1 VGVGRPFFD
10 RMALPI
16 SFALLIA
23 MSIGPVTPYRKAN
36 PRIVWERIRTPL
48 RISLAVSAISVF
60 LWRPVGWLLLTVLLS
75 TFVVTTVGRQ
85 LWDQGRRAAAKRSTS
100 VASEM
105 LAATRKDTA
114 FWGGQI
120 AHIGIA
126 VLALG
131 IALSANQSITGTVE
145 LEPGRPVEFAGFELT
160 MVDDFTRSE
169 PQRIVTGAR
178 VEVRRGGDVITV
190 LEPRLNQYV
199 IRVAD
204 RVEPRQQVATPAVDT
219 GIRGDLY
226 LSLGSDPSR
235 TPVELEVYWFP
246 FIWVVWVGGFLAGA
260 GGLWAWLVRP
270 PRRKQQPDRE
280 EAARV

>member
-1 VGVGRPFFD
+1 
-10 RMALPI
+10 MALPI

-23 MSIGPVTPYRKAN
+23 MAIGPVTPYRKAN
-36 PRIVWERIRTPL
+36 PRIVWERLRNPL
-48 RISLAVSAISVF
+48 RISLAVAAAAVV

-75 TFVVTTVGRQ
+75 TFVVTTIARQ
-85 LWDQGRRAAAKRSTS
+85 LWNQARRAAAKKGTS
-100 VASEM
+100 VAGEM
-105 LAATRKDTA
+105 LGATRRDTA

-131 IALSANQSITGTVE
+131 IALSANQSITGTVD

-160 MVDDFTRSE
+160 MVDTFTRSE

-178 VEVRRGGDVITV
+178 VEVRRGGDVITI
-190 LEPRLNQYV
+190 LDPRLNQYV
-199 IRVAD
+199 IRIGD
-204 RVEPRQQVATPAVDT
+204 RAEPRQQVATPAVDT

-226 LSLGSDPSR
+226 LSLGSDPSQ
-235 TPVELEVYWFP
+235 TPVEVEIYWFP
-246 FIWVVWVGGFLAGA
+246 FIWVVWAGGFLAGA
-260 GGLWAWLVRP
+260 GGLWAWLVKP
-270 PRRKQQPDRE
+270 PRRREETISE